1 MNQLEIA
8 LKAENEKLLHK
19 IQLMQSISTRD
30 KFHAYF
36 FKICNNYT
44 TRKDAFE
51 YLNTLYAEHF
61 GNEMFVSYASF
72 RKYYERKTLKK

>member
-1 MNQLEIA
+1 MTQLEISLQA
-8 LKAENEKLLHK
+8 QNEKLQQK

-51 YLNTLYAEHF
+51 YLNTLYAEYF
-61 GNEMFVSYASF
+61 GSELFATYAAF
-72 RKYYERKTLKK
+72 RMYYSRKSIKR

>member
-1 MNQLEIA
+1 MTQLEIA
-8 LKAENEKLLHK
+8 LKADNEKLLHK
-19 IQLMQSISTRD
+19 IHLMQSISTRD

-51 YLNTLYAEHF
+51 HLNTLYAEYF
-61 GNEMFVSYASF
+61 GNEMFASYVAF
-72 RKYYERKTLKK
+72 RMYYSRKSIKR

>member
-1 MNQLEIA
+1 MTQLEIA
-8 LKAENEKLLHK
+8 LKADNEKLLHK
-19 IQLMQSISTRD
+19 IHLMQSISTRD

-51 YLNTLYAEHF
+51 HLNTLYAEHF
-61 GNEMFVSYASF
+61 GSEMFGCYASF
-72 RKYYERKTLKK
+72 RSYYSRKSIKK

>member
-1 MNQLEIA
+1 MTQLEISLQA
-8 LKAENEKLLHK
+8 QNEKLQQK

-51 YLNTLYAEHF
+51 YLNTLYAEYF
-61 GNEMFVSYASF
+61 GSEMFSNYNSF
-72 RKYYERKTLKK
+72 RKYYERKSIKK

>member
-1 MNQLEIA
+1 MTQLEIS
-8 LKAENEKLLHK
+8 LKAQNEKLQQK
-19 IQLMQSISTRD
+19 IHLMQSISTRD

-51 YLNTLYAEHF
+51 YLNTLYAECF
-61 GNEMFVSYASF
+61 GSEMFGSYAAF
-72 RKYYERKTLKK
+72 RKYYERKIIKK